1 MFKKPIGSQE
11 EEHRKKEK
19 EQTENKN
26 KVADFSTNVLI
37 ITSNAYGLNTSIK

>member
-19 EQTENKN
+19 NKQETKVKWQTS
-26 KVADFSTNVLI
+26 ALM
-37 ITSNAYGLNTSIK
+37 Y